1 LRPILKKPITKKGT
15 GGVAQDEGHDLTPHN
30 PKKKKKKKKGK
41 HNTKNGKNI

>member
-15 GGVAQDEGHDLTPHN
+15 GGVAQDEGHELKPYYR
-30 PKKKKKKKKGK
+30 KKKKKKKKGK